1 MSLLRR
7 SLTSTLLI
15 AALYIALDAIVVFL
29 FNPIQFHFLPGISPY
44 SSLIYL
50 PFALRVFGTSLLGK
64 EAIPGLFIG
73 MLASS
78 HYFWGVNNV
87 EMLLALSFIGGFSTW
102 LVFRAIAPLGVDA
115 FYLED
120 RTQVPPLNTYLVAGL
135 FVATLD
141 AFLMV
146 AVLEAFGKV
155 HQASLTYASFVLGAL
170 SGLVVGWYLAQASL
184 PLVNRLFRSDRA
196 E

>member
-1 MSLLRR
+1 MALIKRTLI
-7 SLTSTLLI
+7 STLVI
-15 AALYIALDAIVVFL
+15 TALYITLDAIVVFV
-29 FNPIQFHFLPGISPY
+29 FNPIQFHFLPGISPF

-73 MLASS
+73 MLTSS
-78 HYFWGVNNV
+78 HYLWSVNDI
-87 EMLLALSFIGGFSTW
+87 EMLLALSLIGGFSTW

-115 FYLED
+115 FYLAD
-120 RTQVPPLNTYLVAGL
+120 RTQVPPLNTYLMAGL
-135 FVATLD
+135 IVATLD
-141 AFLMV
+141 AFLMI
-146 AVLEAFGKV
+146 AVLEAFGKAN
-155 HQASLTYASFVLGAL
+155 QISLTYASFVIGAL
-170 SGLVVGWYLAQASL
+170 SGLIVGWYLAQASL

>member
-1 MSLLRR
+1 MALIKRTLI
-7 SLTSTLLI
+7 STLVI
-15 AALYIALDAIVVFL
+15 TALYITLDAIVVFV
-29 FNPIQFHFLPGISPY
+29 FNPIQFHFLPGISPF

-73 MLASS
+73 MLTSS
-78 HYFWGVNNV
+78 HYLWSVNDI
-87 EMLLALSFIGGFSTW
+87 EMLLALSLIGGFSTW

-115 FYLED
+115 FYLAD
-120 RTQVPPLNTYLVAGL
+120 RTQVPPLNTYLMVGL
-135 FVATLD
+135 IVATLD
-141 AFLMV
+141 AFLMI
-146 AVLEAFGKV
+146 AVLEAFGKA
-155 HQASLTYASFVLGAL
+155 HQISLTYASFVIGAL
-170 SGLVVGWYLAQASL
+170 SGLIVGWYLAQASL

>member
-1 MSLLRR
+1 MALIKRTLI
-7 SLTSTLLI
+7 STLVI
-15 AALYIALDAIVVFL
+15 TALYITLDAIVVFV
-29 FNPIQFHFLPGISPY
+29 FNPIQFHFLPGISPF

-73 MLASS
+73 MLTSS
-78 HYFWGVNNV
+78 HYLWSVNDI
-87 EMLLALSFIGGFSTW
+87 EMLLALSLIGGFSTW

-115 FYLED
+115 FYLAD
-120 RTQVPPLNTYLVAGL
+120 RTQVPPLNTYLMAGL
-135 FVATLD
+135 IVATLD
-141 AFLMV
+141 AFLMI
-146 AVLEAFGKV
+146 AVLEAFGKA
-155 HQASLTYASFVLGAL
+155 HQISLTYASFVIGAL
-170 SGLVVGWYLAQASL
+170 SGLIVGWYLAQASL